1 MDFMQ
6 KQQQLDQQQA
16 QQQMQ
21 ETQQIRQ
28 QAPQQINQQA
38 PQQIRQEAQ
47 QQIQQQAQM
56 NLPPAHAHA
65 AAAGEAVQQMA
76 PARKTYKA
84 RRAEKRHAREAR
96 EHCPVGDIVTYDIKQ
111 QLKGYYKQNR
121 TLFNRNFPFLGIN
134 PETNEEMH
142 DMSKNLSGV
151 DRRVLQIFSHTF
163 RTDGAAVAADEK
175 YQREGQAFYDA
186 FCSTDYVR
194 RAPYLQRMAE
204 EVLSFNLKED
214 MFSDKNM
221 RSNAAEYK
229 SIADRIVYMEN
240 VMKDKNNAFFFDS
253 PLCPVKKEDL
263 KKALDIAGP
272 TVSLFKAEC
281 EKRGVEPDYRD
292 VPYISEQSA
301 LKEFSRQADFFA
313 GDYKGKPEE
322 YQSFIESIK
331 SEETQ
336 KPTPEMYQQ
345 IRSLIE
351 GDVQKL
357 LDCDAEKLN
366 ALSEEELRK
375 LYSVSLGVDKC
386 LTLKHP
392 EQTDNTRK
400 SLTLKD
406 DLIGQRKLEYEYK
419 LALLRGLVERADGF
433 KKQGKQTIKAASER
447 YKNQKTP
454 GTPEFQEFFDYLR
467 ISNIASLVTIDP
479 KYNNVAKEYYT
490 AETLKEE
497 LPGKMDEVKKRLEE
511 EFGTG
516 EMAAVVERLKSQHY
530 FSLKHTK
537 DDLERLKKPV
547 DIGEA
552 LFRTL
557 SSFLKLEATET
568 LLTPEQLRR
577 MLLNLGA
584 GGGLTPD
591 VSEYEEPLK
600 QAIERKDVEKQ
611 QELEKKKKD
620 AEEKRDEAIE
630 KNDAGLDTLR
640 EVLAAQYDMLERKY
654 GNGIEQMT
662 IKEITEH
669 YGDIA
674 KDFAN
679 AQVDYHLAT
688 RFPGFIRENNPDDE
702 RLINQILYY
711 NQCGFFMIEL
721 INSIG
726 SNIPAKEV
734 SDEMIK
740 DLIKETLEIP
750 QNVNRLKAREALMKN
765 NSFQHPLDWSQKVK
779 NPADAE

>member
-1 MDFMQ
+1 
-6 KQQQLDQQQA
+6 
-16 QQQMQ
+16 
-21 ETQQIRQ
+21 
-28 QAPQQINQQA
+28 
-38 PQQIRQEAQ
+38 
-47 QQIQQQAQM
+47 
-56 NLPPAHAHA
+56 
-65 AAAGEAVQQMA
+65 
-76 PARKTYKA
+76 
-84 RRAEKRHAREAR
+84 
-96 EHCPVGDIVTYDIKQ
+96 
-111 QLKGYYKQNR
+111 
-121 TLFNRNFPFLGIN
+121 
-134 PETNEEMH
+134 
-142 DMSKNLSGV
+142 
-151 DRRVLQIFSHTF
+151 
-163 RTDGAAVAADEK
+163 
-175 YQREGQAFYDA
+175 
-186 FCSTDYVR
+186 
-194 RAPYLQRMAE
+194 
-204 EVLSFNLKED
+204 
-214 MFSDKNM
+214 
-221 RSNAAEYK
+221 
-229 SIADRIVYMEN
+229 
-240 VMKDKNNAFFFDS
+240 
-253 PLCPVKKEDL
+253 
-263 KKALDIAGP
+263 
-272 TVSLFKAEC
+272 
-281 EKRGVEPDYRD
+281 
-292 VPYISEQSA
+292 
-301 LKEFSRQADFFA
+301 
-313 GDYKGKPEE
+313 
-322 YQSFIESIK
+322 
-331 SEETQ
+331 